1 MKIIVAVI
9 LFLVIV
15 LGIIYFFPLAVID
28 GNSMFPTFRNKGI
41 VLTTRFFNRDKLKIG
56 EVYVYAREDGVE
68 EVLVVK
74 RLTRLINIPGLECFF
89 EGDNP
94 TESYDSRHYG
104 FINKEN
110 IIAKVICKI
119 K

>member
-1 MKIIVAVI
+1 MKIIVALI

-15 LGIIYFFPLAVID
+15 IGVMYFFPIAVID
-28 GNSMFPTFRNKGI
+28 GKSMYPTYNDKGL

-56 EVYVYAREDGVE
+56 EVYVYNRGEEEEDI
-68 EVLVVK
+68 LVVK
-74 RLTRLINIPGLECFF
+74 RLTRLINIPGHECFF

-94 TESYDSRHYG
+94 TQSYDSRHYG

-110 IIAKVICKI
+110 IVAKVIWKI

>member
-15 LGIIYFFPLAVID
+15 IGIMYFFPLAKID
-28 GNSMFPTFRNKGI
+28 GMSMFPTYKNKEI

-56 EVYVYAREDGVE
+56 EIYVYAREDGVE

-74 RLTRLINIPGLECFF
+74 RLTRLIDIPGLECFF

-104 FINKEN
+104 FIDKEK
-110 IIAKVICKI
+110 IVAKVICKI